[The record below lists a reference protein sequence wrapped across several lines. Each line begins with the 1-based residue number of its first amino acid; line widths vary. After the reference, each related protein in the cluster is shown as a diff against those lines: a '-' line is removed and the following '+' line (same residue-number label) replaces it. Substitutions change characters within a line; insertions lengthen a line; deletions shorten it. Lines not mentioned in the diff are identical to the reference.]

1 MHVHMQTLILDFMC
15 MHVCVYILY
24 ITHINTYAY
33 TYTHIYIYIYI
44 HIYTYAYT
52 YTYTYTSLYL
62 FNIEI
67 FIAQIAFV
75 ASPSATGSISPAGA
89 SGQRGSGG
97 VGFGVW
103 R

>member
-1 MHVHMQTLILDFMC
+1 MHIH
-15 MHVCVYILY
+15 
-24 ITHINTYAY
+24 THIY
-33 TYTHIYIYIYI
+33 TYIYIYI